1 MNQPT
6 FVYLLAKRDDEHE
19 ELDVISWF
27 CPLCNTIADYP
38 KIWVS
43 FEGFSN
49 NYLLMNPQ
57 YNPSICQHFQT
68 PTVTCLTPQSLST
81 AQRISITEF
90 QTQYPESR
98 LPEYLDRIRE
108 DDSEFLMVRSGL
120 LSVTQMTVVNE
131 VEPGVDE
138 NHTFPDSPY
147 KKTWIDGV
155 CQECNTSYHTWA
167 FL

>member
-68 PTVTCLTPQSLST
+68 PTVTCLSQQSLST
-81 AQRISITEF
+81 AQRISIAEF

-108 DDSEFLMVRSGL
+108 DDTSEFLMIRSGIL
-120 LSVTQMTVVNE
+120 TVTQMTIDDNQ
-131 VEPGVDE
+131 P
-138 NHTFPDSPY
+138 NPDSPY
-147 KKTWIDGV
+147 KKTWIEWSLSGM
-155 CQECNTSYHTWA
+155 
-167 FL
+167 

>member
-1 MNQPT
+1 MSLPT
-6 FVYLLAKRDDEHE
+6 YIYLLVHRDYEYEDNT
-19 ELDVISWF
+19 LRLISWF
-27 CPLCNTIADYP
+27 CPLCNTVAEFP
-38 KIWVS
+38 LIWANYDS
-43 FEGFSN
+43 SRN
-49 NYLLMNPQ
+49 NYLVRNSPH
-57 YNPSICQHFQT
+57 YNSICQHFQT
-68 PTVTCLTPQSLST
+68 PTVLCLTPQSLATES
-81 AQRISITEF
+81 RISIEEF

-108 DDSEFLMVRSGL
+108 DDSEFLMIRSGL
-120 LSVTQMTVVNE
+120 LSVTQMT
-131 VEPGVDE
+131 VDE

>member
-6 FVYLLAKRDDEHE
+6 FVYLLAKRDNGYE

-68 PTVTCLTPQSLST
+68 PTVTCLSQQSLST
-81 AQRISITEF
+81 AQRISIAEF

-108 DDSEFLMVRSGL
+108 DDTSEFLMIRSGIL
-120 LSVTQMTVVNE
+120 TVTQMTIDDNQ
-131 VEPGVDE
+131 P
-138 NHTFPDSPY
+138 NPDSPY